1 MLARNDFKNMFVNM
15 PYPSITLHQLVAGKI
30 SSPGGLTDR
39 VLLALKT
46 GRAQRSWRWSS
57 LSKAVSHRQVIGILL
72 RHALPRK
79 NFEQI
84 QVLCKSTP
92 PACLVSHSFT
102 RDVRGLMAACFSD
115 LFERGF

>member
-1 MLARNDFKNMFVNM
+1 LGQSHAGECCQPEEASGQVLARNDLKNMFVNM
-15 PYPSITLHQLVAGKI
+15 PYPSITLHQLVAGKT

-72 RHALPRK
+72 CHASPRK
-79 NFEQI
+79 KVEQI
-84 QVLCKSTP
+84 QVLCKKQAT
-92 PACLVSHSFT
+92 A
-102 RDVRGLMAACFSD
+102 
-115 LFERGF
+115 